1 MLINILEKEMQFKI
15 MRLICMFDLPVETAE
30 DKRIYREFRKI
41 LIKEG
46 FTMMQ
51 YSVYVRTCP
60 SRDFAK
66 GIEKRLKE
74 NVPKDGNVRLLTV
87 TEKQYDDMVMLVG
100 SKSLTE
106 EVVNEKRMLIL

>member
-1 MLINILEKEMQFKI
+1 MQYRI
-15 MRLICMFDLPVETAE
+15 MRLICMFDLPVETSE
-30 DKRIYREFRKI
+30 EKRVYREFRKV

-60 SRDFAK
+60 NRDFCK

-74 NVPKDGNVRLLTV
+74 NIPMNGNVRLLTV
-87 TEKQYDDMVMLVG
+87 TEKQYDDMIMLVG

-106 EVVNEKRMLIL
+106 EVVNDKRMLVL